1 MLQRF
6 NVQSIKFQTI
16 ENSLLAFQPHASISK
31 DNYLTFLQL
40 YPHLRARSG
49 FSGAVEGLA
58 LIIRD
63 RRLVQLADVAEAL
76 LRGLVRVLQ
85 SQVLP
90 AVGVLPAGTVGLL
103 GRSGGTRTHHPGQR
117 GHL

>member
-31 DNYLTFLQL
+31 DNYLTFLEL
-40 YPHLRARSG
+40 YPH
-49 FSGAVEGLA
+49 
-58 LIIRD
+58 
-63 RRLVQLADVAEAL
+63 VAEAL

-103 GRSGGTRTHHPGQR
+103 GRSGGTRTHHP
-117 GHL
+117 